1 MKLLLYLLHTTADIT
16 NARKGHMPYLPKL
29 WCIKNRK

>member
-29 WCIKNRK
+29 AVIRKPK